1 MPRQRSKQNQ
11 GLPKRWTLH
20 HGAYYYQV
28 PAGQEPAWDGK
39 RKFRLGESL
48 PEAYKVWA
56 DRVGRLDK
64 IRNVGQLLEQY
75 ALEVIPTKAPSTRT
89 QNTAALKPLIEHFAS
104 APLTGIEPTVVYS
117 YLRKR
122 GKEGAKTGAKREI
135 EVLSHALTK
144 AVEWGYIKAHPF
156 AWQMR
161 IEGDAPRDRYV
172 EDWELEECLA
182 LDSKRKKGSIRAA
195 QAYIRIKRI
204 TGIARGDL
212 LRLRPAVDFSDEG
225 ILIQRHKT
233 AKKTG
238 KRTLYL
244 WTDELRAAVADAI
257 AARPVDI
264 SPWLFCT
271 LKGECY
277 IDETTGR
284 AGGWESL
291 WRNFMERVMT
301 ETKVKE
307 RFTEHDIRAKTAS
320 DAESLE
326 HAQALLSHAD
336 SRTTNRVY
344 RRKAERVKPLR

>member
-1 MPRQRSKQNQ
+1 MPRPRSKQNQ

-161 IEGDAPRDRYV
+161 IEGDAPRWIPSARR
-172 EDWELEECLA
+172 EAFGPPRHTFASSGLPAWLA
-182 LDSKRKKGSIRAA
+182 AICCVCGRPWTSPTRA
-195 QAYIRIKRI
+195 
-204 TGIARGDL
+204 
-212 LRLRPAVDFSDEG
+212 F
-225 ILIQRHKT
+225 
-233 AKKTG
+233 
-238 KRTLYL
+238 
-244 WTDELRAAVADAI
+244 
-257 AARPVDI
+257 
-264 SPWLFCT
+264 
-271 LKGECY
+271 
-277 IDETTGR
+277 
-284 AGGWESL
+284 
-291 WRNFMERVMT
+291 
-301 ETKVKE
+301 
-307 RFTEHDIRAKTAS
+307 
-320 DAESLE
+320 
-326 HAQALLSHAD
+326 
-336 SRTTNRVY
+336 
-344 RRKAERVKPLR
+344 